1 MRRRMIS
8 GKPSLTRPVRFALA
22 VFVVGLVIGVIITYF
37 VAERLTS
44 GMPADDYL
52 EAMQRENR
60 TFEYSLIGW
69 GITFVVS
76 SAAAVAVWYR
86 LYDRYAPRG
95 EVELGQSRRDET

>member
-8 GKPSLTRPVRFALA
+8 GKPSLNRSVRFALA

-44 GMPADDYL
+44 GMPADDHL
-52 EAMQRENR
+52 DAMRRENR
-60 TFEYSLIGW
+60 AFEYSLIGW
-69 GITFVVS
+69 GITFIAS
-76 SAAAVAVWYR
+76 SASAVAVWYR

-95 EVELGQSRRDET
+95 EDELGQSRLDRS